1 MFTRPST
8 PDSTTPGGTYEDLED
23 LLSDPHCKHLLEF
36 LGRTEGPVPLATA
49 SRYIVGQITGTA
61 ATQVPE
67 NVQRRVQTW
76 LHHGQLPALAA
87 HGLIV
92 FDADRGT
99 VELTDDTAVQLLLA
113 DDGAKQGCEPSAD
126 PDESPEYGPQ

>member
-8 PDSTTPGGTYEDLED
+8 PDSTTPGRTHEHLDD

-36 LGRTEGPVPLATA
+36 LWRTEEPVPLATA
-49 SRYIVGQITGTA
+49 SRYIVGQITGTS

-99 VELTDDTAVQLLLA
+99 VELTDDTVVPLLLA
-113 DDGAKQGCEPSAD
+113 DDEATQGYEPSED
-126 PDESPEYGPQ
+126 PDESPEYGRQ